1 LAKSNSDKD
10 VSIKKISLE
19 SGLASFLNKMNIA
32 DIEDEMG
39 NFRRYKKYEKIDESE
54 RKRMLELVKS
64 GFNPA
69 SVEVDSS

>member
-1 LAKSNSDKD
+1 
-10 VSIKKISLE
+10 
-19 SGLASFLNKMNIA
+19 MNIA